1 MKEGRSLDV
10 FLEVGE
16 IISFLSS
23 SIDVHLFIE
32 HLLCVSHNVDN
43 GATKTGKMF

>member
-16 IISFLSS
+16 ISFLSS

-32 HLLCVSHNVDN
+32 HLLCVSRNIDN
-43 GATKTGKMF
+43 GATKTGEMF